1 MRILFCTT
9 RGYLP
14 QCVGGSEWST
24 HMLCQGLSRRGHPV
38 AVLSDLHSN
47 GLLAL
52 RNRITRKLTGNPFPA
67 DRAMGYPVYRGWGST
82 QGITAI
88 ADRFRPDVIVVVG
101 TAPGPIDL
109 ALAALKTGI
118 PVAYQLRDVEF
129 HLHGDRILELSD
141 VQFIANS
148 DFTAKR
154 FLERYDLLAEVV
166 LPPVEP
172 EKCRIN
178 RPGNSVLMVNPD
190 PKKGGEIA
198 VTLAEHRPDIPFIFQ
213 ESWQNNAR
221 LSALKARAMSCP
233 NIEWRAPVMD
243 IRRAFADTRLLL
255 APSQWEEAWGRVA
268 TEAQVSGIPVLA
280 SNIGGLSQAVGPGG
294 TLLAPDVGIETWL
307 AALDSIWCDGSHW
320 NALSAQALEYAAR
333 DEIQPERQ
341 IDKMIS
347 ILDDCI
353 RRRNSHLKPGH
364 LCSQKSESH
373 P

>member
-24 HMLCQGLSRRGHPV
+24 HMLCQGLSRKGHPV
-38 AVLSDLHSN
+38 AVLSDLHNN

-52 RNRITRKLTGNPFPA
+52 RNRITRKLTGNPFPV
-67 DRAMGYPVYRGWGST
+67 DHAMGYPVYRGWGST
-82 QGITAI
+82 LGITAI

-101 TAPGPIDL
+101 TAPGPVDL
-109 ALAALKTGI
+109 ALSAIKTGI

-129 HLHGDRILELSD
+129 HLHGDRFLELPN
-141 VQFIANS
+141 VRFIANS
-148 DFTAKR
+148 DFTANR
-154 FLERYDLLAEVV
+154 FREYCDLPAEVV

-172 EKCRIN
+172 EKCRVN
-178 RPGNSVLMVNPD
+178 QPGNSVLMINPD

-213 ESWQNNAR
+213 ESWQDNAR
-221 LSALKARAMSCP
+221 LNALKARAMSCS
-233 NIEWRAPVMD
+233 NIKWRSPVMD

-255 APSQWEEAWGRVA
+255 APSQWAEAWGRVA

-280 SNIGGLSQAVGPGG
+280 SAIGGLSQAVGPGG
-294 TLLAPDVGIETWL
+294 ILLAPNAGIEAWL
-307 AALDSIWCDGSHW
+307 AALDSIWYDDDHW
-320 NALSAQALEYAAR
+320 HALSTQAREYAAR

-347 ILDDCI
+347 ILEDCI
-353 RRRNSHLKPGH
+353 RCRIDHPKPEHLR
-364 LCSQKSESH
+364 SRQS
-373 P
+373 